1 MRTGLELLEGGAVTV
16 KGKEYKMLKGSR
28 AQVMNGTAHETTGG
42 LEKKDLMMNKWGRI
56 VSAKKHETAKKEK
69 RLEKAGFYAKKG
81 KFGYVK
87 RKTRKNRTNKKTKK
101 GGMAPLKPAD
111 A

>member
-42 LEKKDLMMNKWGRI
+42 LKKKDLMMNKWGRI
-56 VSAKKHETAKKEK
+56 LSLPRSTKPLRRRSVWR
-69 RLEKAGFYAKKG
+69 RLASMLRR
-81 KFGYVK
+81 VNSV
-87 RKTRKNRTNKKTKK
+87 T
-101 GGMAPLKPAD
+101 
-111 A
+111 